1 MIFLTQMYWLLRR
14 HWFMVSSSLVDS
26 VINYV
31 LIWPFLWGISNGVF
45 LPAASFGSVGGVM
58 KGTELILGM
67 MLLQLM
73 VGTFT
78 PLVLLLGER
87 EESGILR
94 YHVMVTSYPAAFFSR
109 LLFFTLYTTILMLP
123 FFPMVKIFIGS
134 NLYTDQL
141 NWMVLGGFIL
151 LASVMAISYGFCVFG
166 LVRTMH
172 DIEYAW
178 SYGIE
183 PFLWLSGLWAP
194 VYAIAKSGVP
204 GINWVLLCNPFAYM
218 TEALRQLFFHEVCFA
233 PFSQCMAVMVCS
245 TLVFILA
252 GYWLLKRR
260 LRAV

>member
-1 MIFLTQMYWLLRR
+1 MVFLMQMYLLLCR
-14 HWFMVSSSLVDS
+14 HWFMIKDSLVDS

-31 LIWPFLWGISNGVF
+31 FVWPFLWGISNGTF
-45 LPAASFGSVGGVM
+45 LPAASFGSQGAIA
-58 KGTELILGM
+58 KGTELVLGM
-67 MLLQLM
+67 LLLQLM
-73 VGTFT
+73 VGTFM

-94 YHVMVTSYPAAFFSR
+94 YHVMATSYAAAFFSR
-109 LLFFTLYTTILMLP
+109 LFFFTLYTALMMMP
-123 FFPMVKIFIGS
+123 FFPMVKLFIGS

-141 NWMVLGGFIL
+141 NWFALEGFVF
-151 LASVMAISYGFCVFG
+151 LASAMAISYGFCVFG
-166 LVRTMH
+166 LIRTMH

-183 PFLWLSGLWAP
+183 PFLWLSGMWVP
-194 VYAIAKSGVP
+194 VYAIAKCGVP

-233 PFSQCMAVMVCS
+233 PFSQCMAVMVSS
-245 TLVFILA
+245 TLFFILA

-260 LRAV
+260 LKAV